1 MGDEEYATSISK
13 DPFDTVWQ
21 HLPLAD
27 EFLGMVGMTPQ
38 EFLHVG
44 GSGLYKHCL
53 VAIREIVGP
62 NQSNSLVK
70 GLINKVFI
78 DVKFGLEHNSERDI
92 SRMSNRKGFF
102 NHASLTSE
110 EVRGNFFAMVVLMH
124 TTYGAS
130 LFEPCFRKRNINF
143 IQARTTCLMLLA
155 WERFCLDPQRRK
167 DIEASFKAT
176 QRLQKRM
183 YKLIP
188 RDEREKIDKRAGCR
202 GWKITKFHVML
213 YMAGI
218 MLKFGCLK
226 GVDSGGNERHHKGFM
241 KQHYKKT
248 QRIASKFATQIAQ
261 AEYERML
268 LQKAKLIIQ
277 RFVPDEI
284 QHLLGDSTYQHSKST
299 FERQHYDESLDNDN
313 SPLYDM
319 CFHDNIHAEQNISF
333 KRGKYNLTITLD
345 AAQRRSVC
353 HKWSYAHKNGDVRF
367 MPNVMLGKVLS
378 DFHISYCRQ
387 YRQVHN
393 PVLNYE
399 CYTSVKYNN
408 CVYRSD
414 PNWNGKNHDWYDWCV
429 VRFPS
434 TPKPTNRNVVR
445 SQREGTTGGLK
456 CIARI
461 MGFFKH
467 IDASVP
473 TYKNVESQDSSWDAI
488 QSSGVDNTLYMVLHC
503 ESNFFSY
510 STLQRKFVYR
520 FTMTPLDQMFVL
532 PVTSIVGPLMVIND
546 IIDVGKTSKN
556 KFLAILPRHK
566 QSAYFLNYMYA
577 NDPSYEVHVEEETS
591 DEVEEECMEQGEYVC
606 ANVGDEEQ
614 GADEYDDLDNEYEDD
629 EHDECPSDE
638 EVFLI

>member
-1 MGDEEYATSISK
+1 MSLEHLSRAMGDEEYATSISK

-130 LFEPCFRKRNINF
+130 LFEPCFSKRNINF

-155 WERFCLDPQRRK
+155 WERFYLDPQRRK

-176 QRLQKRM
+176 QRLQKRI

-226 GVDSGGNERHHKGFM
+226 GVDSGGNERHHKG
-241 KQHYKKT
+241 
-248 QRIASKFATQIAQ
+248 S
-261 AEYERML
+261 
-268 LQKAKLIIQ
+268 
-277 RFVPDEI
+277 
-284 QHLLGDSTYQHSKST
+284 
-299 FERQHYDESLDNDN
+299 
-313 SPLYDM
+313 
-319 CFHDNIHAEQNISF
+319 
-333 KRGKYNLTITLD
+333 
-345 AAQRRSVC
+345 
-353 HKWSYAHKNGDVRF
+353 
-367 MPNVMLGKVLS
+367 
-378 DFHISYCRQ
+378 
-387 YRQVHN
+387 
-393 PVLNYE
+393 
-399 CYTSVKYNN
+399 
-408 CVYRSD
+408 
-414 PNWNGKNHDWYDWCV
+414 
-429 VRFPS
+429 
-434 TPKPTNRNVVR
+434 
-445 SQREGTTGGLK
+445 
-456 CIARI
+456 
-461 MGFFKH
+461 
-467 IDASVP
+467 
-473 TYKNVESQDSSWDAI
+473 
-488 QSSGVDNTLYMVLHC
+488 
-503 ESNFFSY
+503 
-510 STLQRKFVYR
+510 
-520 FTMTPLDQMFVL
+520 
-532 PVTSIVGPLMVIND
+532 
-546 IIDVGKTSKN
+546 
-556 KFLAILPRHK
+556 
-566 QSAYFLNYMYA
+566 
-577 NDPSYEVHVEEETS
+577 
-591 DEVEEECMEQGEYVC
+591 
-606 ANVGDEEQ
+606 
-614 GADEYDDLDNEYEDD
+614 
-629 EHDECPSDE
+629 
-638 EVFLI
+638 